1 MRFLDF
7 LQKEN
12 RKKKI
17 AVAVHFHLY
26 YFDLLDEIIQYLRN
40 IRHPFDLYVTVAHHV
55 DEAHEKLSAHFD
67 HVRVLKVENRG
78 KDLGGLIAALHAFS
92 LDGYDIVLKIHTKK
106 SLNQSSYITSIK
118 NLFGED
124 VESGAVWR
132 QQLLDTLLGS
142 PEKVDRIIR
151 DFRKHKKTGLV
162 GSKKYLCSAPDINED
177 LFREVC
183 RRMNVEEKLLFFAGT
198 MFWIRGSLLKELK
211 DSGYSI
217 QDFKPD
223 SNAIEGEL
231 EHCLERIFGT
241 LAESRKMKIISIK

>member
-1 MRFLDF
+1 MRLFKSL
-7 LQKEN
+7 LY
-12 RKKKI
+12 RKKQKKTSI
-17 AVAVHFHLY
+17 AVHFHLY
-26 YFDLLDEIIQYLRN
+26 YFDLLDEIIRYLRN

-78 KDLGGLIAALHAFS
+78 KDLGGLIAALHTFS
-92 LDGYDIVLKIHTKK
+92 LDEYDIVLKIHTKK
-106 SLNQSSYITSIK
+106 SLNQGSYITSIK

-132 QQLLDTLLGS
+132 QQLLDTMLGS

-151 DFRKHKKTGLV
+151 KFRKHKKTGLI
-162 GSKKYLCSAPDINED
+162 GSKKYLCTATDINGD
-177 LFREVC
+177 LFRDVC
-183 RRMNVEEKLLFFAGT
+183 RRLNVEEKLLFFAGT
-198 MFWIRGSLLKELK
+198 MFWIRGSLLKDLK
-211 DSGYSI
+211 DSGYTI
-217 QDFKPD
+217 QDFKLD

-241 LAESRKMKIISIK
+241 LTESRNMKIISIK